1 MQHYYRP
8 IQIKIAV
15 TMKQAINWQTHGDTS
30 ADTPLIHYAQCHDPQ
45 DAAVQSFI
53 NSAIDRA
60 IAIIPQSMHE
70 NARYLLFNW
79 DGNKACLTA
88 VTTDDNKSH
97 DAPESIQ
104 LDIPAWQVSAGS
116 VSTEQSDTL
125 HYWIRDYLTTCAE
138 FLHYSLIAVYCEG
151 DRSNTRLL

>member
-1 MQHYYRP
+1 MTQ
-8 IQIKIAV
+8 V
-15 TMKQAINWQTHGDTS
+15 INWQTDGEKST
-30 ADTPLIHYAQCHDPQ
+30 AAPLIHYAQCNDPG
-45 DAAVQSFI
+45 DVAVQSFI
-53 NSAIDRA
+53 DSAIDRA

-79 DGNKACLTA
+79 DSNKACLKV
-88 VTTDDNKSH
+88 VTTDDDKSH

-104 LDIPAWQVSAGS
+104 LDIPAWEVGDGS
-116 VSTEQSDTL
+116 IGSEQSEKL

>member
-1 MQHYYRP
+1 M
-8 IQIKIAV
+8 
-15 TMKQAINWQTHGDTS
+15 TMTQVISWQTHGEKSSD
-30 ADTPLIHYAQCHDPQ
+30 APLIHYAQCNDPE
-45 DAAVQSFI
+45 DAVVQSFI
-53 NSAIDRA
+53 NSAIERA

-79 DGNKACLTA
+79 DSNKSCLNV
-88 VTTDDNKSH
+88 VTTDDDKSH

-104 LDIPAWQVSAGS
+104 LDIPAWQSSTGS
-116 VSTEQSDTL
+116 VTGEQSDTL

>member
-1 MQHYYRP
+1 M
-8 IQIKIAV
+8 
-15 TMKQAINWQTHGDTS
+15 TMTQVINWQTDGEKSTD
-30 ADTPLIHYAQCHDPQ
+30 APLIHYAQCNDPG

-60 IAIIPQSMHE
+60 IAIIPQSMQD

-79 DGNKACLTA
+79 DSDKACLKV
-88 VTTDDNKSH
+88 VTTDDDKSH

-104 LDIPAWQVSAGS
+104 LDIPAWQVAAGS
-116 VSTEQSDTL
+116 EQSDKL

-151 DRSNTRLL
+151 DRKRTRLL

>member
-1 MQHYYRP
+1 
-8 IQIKIAV
+8 
-15 TMKQAINWQTHGDTS
+15 MKQAIHWQTRGDTTV
-30 ADTPLIHYAQCHDPQ
+30 DLPLIHYAQCNDPQ
-45 DAAVQSFI
+45 DTVVQSFI
-53 NSAIDRA
+53 NDTIDRA

-70 NARYLLFNW
+70 NARYLLFSW
-79 DGNKACLTA
+79 DSDKACLKV
-88 VTTDDNKSH
+88 VTTDDDKSH

-104 LDIPAWQVSAGS
+104 LDIPAWQASTGS
-116 VSTEQSDTL
+116 VGTEQSETL

>member
-1 MQHYYRP
+1 M
-8 IQIKIAV
+8 
-15 TMKQAINWQTHGDTS
+15 TMTQVINWQTDGEKSTD
-30 ADTPLIHYAQCHDPQ
+30 ALLIHYAQCNDPG
-45 DAAVQSFI
+45 DAAVQLFI

-60 IAIIPQSMHE
+60 IAIIPQSMQD

-79 DGNKACLTA
+79 DSNKACLKV
-88 VTTDDNKSH
+88 VTTDDDKSH

-116 VSTEQSDTL
+116 VCSEQSDTL

-151 DRSNTRLL
+151 DRKRTRLL